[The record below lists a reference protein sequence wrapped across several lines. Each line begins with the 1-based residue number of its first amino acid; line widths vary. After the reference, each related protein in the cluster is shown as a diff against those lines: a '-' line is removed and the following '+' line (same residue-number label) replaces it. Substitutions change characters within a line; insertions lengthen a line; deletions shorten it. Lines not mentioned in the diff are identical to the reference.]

1 MMDPK
6 LPKLDKKREPR
17 RRILEGGNGLNPFE
31 GLDPWGAET
40 DVERRD
46 AEGRTVEADDD
57 GEGEAG
63 DEGATGARPPAVTS
77 TRARNRVMRR
87 VMGERTLEDAFPG
100 DAPAE
105 GESWHVLTYGGLASS
120 SFLLW
125 LAHRQRLRRLMLSTW
140 SLNETDV
147 DELRRLVR
155 LGMVGRLD
163 VYCGA
168 LAERRTPK
176 AWLALREVCAGTG
189 GRCVTFR
196 NHSKVVAWQ
205 GEAWDGVLEGS
216 ANLANN
222 GSMEQVVLTR
232 DAGLAAW
239 YFGAFDEIRGIAEG
253 ESDGQGR

>member
-46 AEGRTVEADDD
+46 AEGRTVEADGD
-57 GEGEAG
+57 GEGGTVEAS
-63 DEGATGARPPAVTS
+63 RPPAVCA
-77 TRARNRVMRR
+77 TRARGRVMRR
-87 VMGERTLEDAFPG
+87 VMGERTLEDALPG
-100 DAPAE
+100 EAPGE

-125 LAHRQRLRRLMLSTW
+125 LAHRQRLKRLILSTW

-147 DELRRLVR
+147 EELRRLVR
-155 LGMVGRLD
+155 LGRVGRLD

-176 AWLALREVCAGTG
+176 AWLALREVCAGSG

-196 NHSKVVAWQ
+196 NHSKVVAWL
-205 GEAWDGVLEGS
+205 GDEWDGVLEGS

-222 GSMEQVVLTR
+222 GSMEQVALTR

-239 YFGAFDEIRGIAEG
+239 YFGVFDEIRGLAEG
-253 ESDGQGR
+253 GGDGQGR